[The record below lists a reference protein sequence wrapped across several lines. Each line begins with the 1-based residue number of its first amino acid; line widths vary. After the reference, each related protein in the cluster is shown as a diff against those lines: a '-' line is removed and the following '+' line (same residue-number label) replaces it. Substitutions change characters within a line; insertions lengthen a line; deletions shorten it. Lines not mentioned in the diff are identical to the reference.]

1 MKKHRH
7 RRKRNAEV
15 NLGFQIAP
23 MIDVVFVILLFFIV
37 QASEIQV
44 ENAHVTKLPGTVE
57 LSDEN
62 ALAPVEISIRI
73 EDDGQVYLNDD
84 PMDSTGNTP
93 EAKNLPELAGTLN
106 ELRLSNETSKSETLV
121 TIYANELARYER
133 VVDVLDAL
141 SRATISN
148 VSFQAGSPD

>member
-1 MKKHRH
+1 MKRTRH
-7 RRKRNAEV
+7 RRKTNAEV
-15 NLGFQIAP
+15 HLGFQIAP

-37 QASEIQV
+37 QASDIQV
-44 ENAHVTKLPGTVE
+44 ETAHVTKLPGTIE
-57 LSDEN
+57 LEPGSALPPDEI
-62 ALAPVEISIRI
+62 AIRV

-84 PMDSTGNTP
+84 PLDGPSI
-93 EAKNLPELAGTLN
+93 KDLPELAGTLN
-106 ELRLSNETSKSETLV
+106 QLRESSEASQSKVLV

-141 SRATISN
+141 SRAKITD